1 MIKNFLIINCTGKKD
16 TLGLKIGKKF
26 IIHQIKEFHHN
37 SDLLSKIILD
47 FLKINKTI
55 VDNKFSIIVNQGPG
69 RFSSIRTSLS
79 VAKGIKISTGAKI
92 YGYKENQLLNF
103 NLENIEKLIIKKKL
117 ENKLIK
123 PMYLS

>member
-1 MIKNFLIINCTGKKD
+1 M
-16 TLGLKIGKKF
+16 
-26 IIHQIKEFHHN
+26 
-37 SDLLSKIILD
+37 
-47 FLKINKTI
+47 
-55 VDNKFSIIVNQGPG
+55 
-69 RFSSIRTSLS
+69 
-79 VAKGIKISTGAKI
+79 AKGIKISTGAKI